1 MADRNAEIKSILTKI
16 IADYESVLKE
26 QRERILQMREENRKL
41 AEELE
46 TYRKREGQI
55 GKAMMLAVSKA
66 KEIDES
72 SRLRYRTEMQRL
84 REFHVRW
91 KKYYDALYRFTPERD
106 LEQFKEY
113 LNKMDGIF
121 EGEFLIG
128 EEDLEGLHRAESDRV
143 RSRAE
148 EDGFSELFSPGDER
162 EEGAAAVAPEKQE
175 TFDLDEVLYPK
186 NLPDLESLCE
196 ELGLNK

>member
-1 MADRNAEIKSILTKI
+1 MADKNAEIKSILTKI

-46 TYRKREGQI
+46 TCRKREGQI

-66 KEIDES
+66 KEIDEA

-91 KKYYDALYRFTPERD
+91 KKYYDALYRFAPERD

-113 LNKMDGIF
+113 LSKMDGIF

-128 EEDLEGLHRAESDRV
+128 EEDLASVHRAESDRV
-143 RSRAE
+143 RARAE
-148 EDGFSELFSPGDER
+148 EDGFSDLFSGPEK
-162 EEGAAAVAPEKQE
+162 EEGAAASVGEQE
-175 TFDLDEVLYPK
+175 VFDLDEVLYPK